1 MINDEADKVIEELFD
16 SVLNRYQNY
25 LESVKGIE
33 FVFGF
38 IHLQNYKHHK
48 INPSNGGSYIDSP
61 EWIKKATLNRINK
74 KDNKCF
80 QYAVTVALN
89 HE

>member
-1 MINDEADKVIEELFD
+1 MINDEADQVIKELFD
-16 SVLNRYQNY
+16 SVLNRYQND

-74 KDNKCF
+74 MITNVF
-80 QYAVTVALN
+80 NTL
-89 HE
+89 

>member
-1 MINDEADKVIEELFD
+1 MINDEADQVIKELFD

-74 KDNKCF
+74 MITNVF
-80 QYAVTVALN
+80 NTL
-89 HE
+89 